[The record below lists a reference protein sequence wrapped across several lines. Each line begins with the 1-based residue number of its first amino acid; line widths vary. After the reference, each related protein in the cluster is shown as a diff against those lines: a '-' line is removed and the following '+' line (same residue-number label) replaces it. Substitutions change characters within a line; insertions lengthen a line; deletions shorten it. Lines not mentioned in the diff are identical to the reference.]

1 MESEVETARISPR
14 SVLKASKLQI
24 KFECPVCC
32 VRVKSHSHHQM
43 ERAKG
48 ATRGPELVTGL
59 DNAKESSKDAIAM
72 DLSTTYASTYG
83 MSRDIT

>member
-1 MESEVETARISPR
+1 VESEVETARISPR

-43 ERAKG
+43 ERAEG
-48 ATRGPELVTGL
+48 APKGPERVASS
-59 DNAKESSKDAIAM
+59 DDAKESVYTSY
-72 DLSTTYASTYG
+72 STLPKSG
-83 MSRDIT
+83 QRHIG